1 MDGRAVG
8 RPPCAVV
15 VALVTRWDLLI
26 GAIAVL
32 GLYLAYEY

>member
-1 MDGRAVG
+1 
-8 RPPCAVV
+8 